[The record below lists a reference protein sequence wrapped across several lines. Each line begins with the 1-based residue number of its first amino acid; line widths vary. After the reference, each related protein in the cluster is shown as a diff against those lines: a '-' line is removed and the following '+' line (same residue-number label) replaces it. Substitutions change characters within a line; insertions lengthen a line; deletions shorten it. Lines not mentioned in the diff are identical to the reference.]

1 MHCILI
7 RIKYASIH
15 NEMINLF
22 WLNSGVSLL
31 LMSTVAFI
39 VIIFRISINPSS
51 PPVESSGNDT
61 SCCCFPSFRN
71 RTTLFSMG
79 LALICALIMVFW
91 YMVCF
96 ALWIAGSYLVI
107 ITIKQMRMPS
117 PNHQSGCDL
126 SVVSVAGSATIFI
139 WIVFFGFCCSQCCC
153 KQSRKNQTDNANKK
167 IAWMVLTSLFIILGY
182 LGVAWMCVRSVT
194 QSKKDDD

>member
-1 MHCILI
+1 MMNSFL
-7 RIKYASIH
+7 
-15 NEMINLF
+15 
-22 WLNSGVSLL
+22 LNTGVSLL

-51 PPVESSGNDT
+51 PPVESSSNDT

-107 ITIKQMRMPS
+107 ITIKKMRMPS

-139 WIVFFGFCCSQCCC
+139 WIVFFGFCCSTVYSVFNNNFLRRQDDSERSFELFGGG
-153 KQSRKNQTDNANKK
+153 QRNRD
-167 IAWMVLTSLFIILGY
+167 IAAQQKLNNEHIYDKVPTNDGLRNYNIYDT
-182 LGVAWMCVRSVT
+182 VT
-194 QSKKDDD
+194 N